1 MQIEQFVMAY
11 GVEQDRLR
19 AILPEGITSL
29 RPVLRIN
36 GEIRD
41 GAEGYLEFNTAVE
54 KDGVRG
60 WLNIGSWDRVPFM
73 RAGKTTVFRTAL
85 LENSFT
91 GVGLAGGCPA
101 EQDNAG
107 CFFRDGSFQAAEH
120 VTANKEFCDCAF
132 VWQLPGGASGVSIGR
147 TLPALPTEVKTVYP
161 RQACTV
167 EHAAVT
173 PCDQVLG
180 TYKVTFDRVSS
191 LK

>member
-1 MQIEQFVMAY
+1 M
-11 GVEQDRLR
+11 
-19 AILPEGITSL
+19 
-29 RPVLRIN
+29 LRIN

-85 LENSFT
+85 LEISFT

-101 EQDNAG
+101 EQ
-107 CFFRDGSFQAAEH
+107 DGSFQAAEH

-132 VWQLPGGASGVSIGR
+132 AWQLPGGASGVSIGR

-167 EHAAVT
+167 EHAAVI
-173 PCDQVLG
+173 PYDQVLG

>member
-1 MQIEQFVMAY
+1 MQIEPFVMSWHGAGGPPGHSAGGIHLSAARAVHQRGDPGRRG
-11 GVEQDRLR
+11 GVPGIQHRR
-19 AILPEGITSL
+19 GEGR
-29 RPVLRIN
+29 RP
-36 GEIRD
+36 
-41 GAEGYLEFNTAVE
+41 
-54 KDGVRG
+54 
-60 WLNIGSWDRVPFM
+60 
-73 RAGKTTVFRTAL
+73 
-85 LENSFT
+85 
-91 GVGLAGGCPA
+91 GLAGGCPA

-132 VWQLPGGASGVSIGR
+132 AWQLPGGASGVSIGR

-167 EHAAVT
+167 EHAAVI

>member
-1 MQIEQFVMAY
+1 MEQE
-11 GVEQDRLR
+11 GLR
-19 AILPEGITSL
+19 AILPEEFTSL
-29 RPVLRIN
+29 RPVLRIH

-41 GAEGYLEFNTAVE
+41 GAGSYLSSTPLWKGRASGMA
-54 KDGVRG
+54 D
-60 WLNIGSWDRVPFM
+60 IGSWDRVPFM
-73 RAGKTTVFRTAL
+73 RAGKTTVFRTVL
-85 LENSFT
+85 LEISFT
-91 GVGLAGGCPA
+91 GVSLAGGCPA

-132 VWQLPGGASGVSIGR
+132 AWQLPGGVSGVSIGR

-167 EHAAVT
+167 EHAAVI
-173 PCDQVLG
+173 PYDQVLG

>member
-1 MQIEQFVMAY
+1 MEQE
-11 GVEQDRLR
+11 GLR
-19 AILPEGITSL
+19 AILPEEFTSL
-29 RPVLRIN
+29 RPVLCIN

-85 LENSFT
+85 LEISFT

-132 VWQLPGGASGVSIGR
+132 AWQLPGGASGVSIGR

-167 EHAAVT
+167 EHAAVI
-173 PCDQVLG
+173 PYDQVLG

>member
-19 AILPEGITSL
+19 AILPEDFTSL

-73 RAGKTTVFRTAL
+73 RGGKTTVFRTAL
-85 LENSFT
+85 LEISFT

-101 EQDNAG
+101 EY
-107 CFFRDGSFQAAEH
+107 
-120 VTANKEFCDCAF
+120 VTANKEFCACAF
-132 VWQLPGGASGVSIGR
+132 AWQLPGGASGVSIGR